1 MVGSERVPPQVGG
14 SLTMT
19 NENNDLM
26 DKTIRWLEEL
36 SDPDGLHDGWHDV
49 TQMAKLA
56 LDTILDKETE
66 VVYKASTQ
74 PKNWSSLDWE
84 EASRIQ
90 DENREAL
97 RKELRKECD
106 GVYVGEIVRFG
117 VADGYAEYMIKKER
131 PLQLI
136 WLTDGDSYQIH
147 PDMIRGLTL
156 DTVKRRVEADRKL
169 MKFLAER
176 DIGKVL

>member
-1 MVGSERVPPQVGG
+1 MLI
-14 SLTMT
+14 LTMT

-66 VVYKASTQ
+66 VVYKATTQ
-74 PKNWSSLDWE
+74 PKNWSSLDWKE
-84 EASRIQ
+84 RNRIQ

-106 GVYVGEIVRFG
+106 GEYVGEIVRFG
-117 VADGYAEYMIKKER
+117 VADGYAQYMIKKER

-136 WLTDGDSYQIH
+136 WLIDGDSYQIH

-156 DTVKRRVEADRKL
+156 DSVKRRIEADRKL
-169 MKFLAER
+169 MKFLEER
-176 DIGKVL
+176 SK